1 MAMRRVLGKRIVE
14 IDEAAYDEL
23 LARYDGVVLDVG
35 TGDGKHPFHL
45 ARQRPDQLVI
55 GLDAA
60 KDNLRKTAAKA
71 AANPAKGG
79 LANLLY
85 LWAPAEQLPA
95 GLRGVTELH
104 MLMPWGSLLRG
115 MLGSDPSMLRGL
127 AAVCE
132 PDARFLTTLNLHAWR
147 PPVPEVGEHPEP
159 TPESAVKGLG
169 PLLAAAG
176 WRLDEAKYLDAE
188 EIASLAT
195 SWTRRLNS
203 TRAQLDV
210 LALTGIINPSSED
223 GAEPPAPAPGA

>member
-1 MAMRRVLGKRIVE
+1 MAMRRVLGKRVVE
-14 IDEAAYDEL
+14 IDDAAFDEL
-23 LARYDGVVLDVG
+23 VSRHDGVILDVG

-45 ARQRPDQLVI
+45 ARQRPGQLVV

-60 KDNLRKTAAKA
+60 KDNLRKTAANA

-79 LANLLY
+79 LANLVY

-147 PPVPEVGEHPEP
+147 PPVPEVGEHAEP
-159 TPESAVKGLG
+159 TPESAVKSLG

-176 WRLDEAKYLDAE
+176 WRLDEAKYLDAA
-188 EIASLAT
+188 EIAALAT

-210 LALTGIINPSSED
+210 LALTGVINASADDD
-223 GAEPPAPAPGA
+223 GTGP

>member
-1 MAMRRVLGKRIVE
+1 MRRVLGKRIVE
-14 IDEAAYDEL
+14 IDGAGFDDL
-23 LARYDGVVLDVG
+23 LSRYEGVVLDVG
-35 TGDGKHPFHL
+35 TGDGKHAFHL
-45 ARQRPDQLVI
+45 ARQRPDQLVV

-79 LANLLY
+79 LANLIY

-147 PPVPEVGEHPEP
+147 PPVPEVGDHPEP

-188 EIASLAT
+188 EISALAT

-210 LALTGIINPSSED
+210 LALTGVINPSQTPREQPGPPT
-223 GAEPPAPAPGA
+223 GA